1 MRRAIL
7 ALAALAVAVCGALA
21 FPVRAAELNIYSTR
35 QEHLIRPLLDA
46 FGAETGIKVNLVSGG
61 EDALFER
68 LRAEGANSPA
78 DLFLTV
84 DVGRLVRA
92 KQAGMLQPLKSA
104 ALEAAI
110 PAELRDPEGEWFG
123 LSVRARVIFHAKD
136 KVKAD
141 ELSTYAALAEPKW
154 KGRICVRS
162 SSNVYN
168 QSLLAAMIAT
178 SGAAAAETWAKAM
191 VANFARTPQG
201 GDRDQILAVAAG
213 ACDIAVANTYYYAG
227 LLQSQKAEDRQAA
240 AKVALFWPDQL
251 GRGAHVNVSGAGMT
265 KGARNKAEAQR
276 FLEFLSGDKAQ
287 RLYAEAVY
295 EFPARRGVA
304 SSGVVADFGAFKSD
318 TLSLADIGKHQG
330 ETLRIF
336 DRAGWR

>member
-1 MRRAIL
+1 MHRAIL
-7 ALAALAVAVCGALA
+7 ALAALVVSACTGFAVPAC
-21 FPVRAAELNIYSTR
+21 AAELNIYSTR

-46 FGAETGIKVNLVSGG
+46 FSAETGIKVNLVSGG

-92 KQAGMLQPLKSA
+92 KLAGMLQPLKST
-104 ALEAAI
+104 ALETAI

-136 KVKAD
+136 RVKAE
-141 ELSTYAALAEPKW
+141 ELSSYAALADSKW

-178 SGAAAAETWAKAM
+178 SGAAAAENWAKAM
-191 VANFARTPQG
+191 VANFARPPQG

-213 ACDIAVANTYYYAG
+213 ACDIAVANTYYFAG

-240 AKVALFWPDQL
+240 AKLALFWPDQK
-251 GRGAHVNVSGAGMT
+251 GRGAHINVSGAGVT

-276 FLEFLSGDKAQ
+276 FLEFLSGDMAQ

-295 EFPARRGVA
+295 EFPVRRNVA
-304 SSGVVADFGAFKSD
+304 ISGVVADFGAFKSD
-318 TLSLADIGKHQG
+318 TLSLAEIGKHQA

-336 DRAGWR
+336 DRVGWR

>member
-7 ALAALAVAVCGALA
+7 ALAALAVPVCAALGV
-21 FPVRAAELNIYSTR
+21 PVRAAELNIYSTR

-46 FGAETGIKVNLVSGG
+46 FGAESGIKVNLVSGG

-104 ALEAAI
+104 VLETAI

-123 LSVRARVIFHAKD
+123 LSVRARVIFYAKD

-162 SSNVYN
+162 SSSVYN

-178 SGAAAAETWAKAM
+178 SGTAAAEAWAKAM
-191 VANFARTPQG
+191 VANFARPPQG
-201 GDRDQILAVAAG
+201 GDRDQILAAAAG
-213 ACDIAVANTYYYAG
+213 ACDIALANTYYYAG
-227 LLQSQKAEDRQAA
+227 LLQSQKAEERQAA
-240 AKVALFWPDQL
+240 AKVALFWPDQQ
-251 GRGAHVNVSGAGMT
+251 GRGTHVNVSGAGVT

-295 EFPARRGVA
+295 EFPVRRSVA
-304 SSGVVADFGAFKSD
+304 ISGVVADFGAFKSD
-318 TLSLADIGKHQG
+318 TLSLAEIGNRQA